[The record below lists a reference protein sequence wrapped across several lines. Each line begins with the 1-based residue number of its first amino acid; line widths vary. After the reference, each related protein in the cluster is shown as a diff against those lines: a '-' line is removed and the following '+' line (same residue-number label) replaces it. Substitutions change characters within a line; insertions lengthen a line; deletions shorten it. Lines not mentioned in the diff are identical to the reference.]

1 MSKHNIWE
9 LRQMQSLPLNAKI
22 RMTKRRIK
30 DFIDEFGEDGVYISF
45 SGGKD
50 SSVLLDLV
58 REDYPNVEAVFVDTG
73 LEYPEIRKFVKSF
86 DNVTILRPKMSF
98 FEVLQTYGYPLIS
111 KEVSNTIEA
120 ARRNI
125 AEGKYDTVRVK
136 KIMGE
141 ITRTKAGK
149 SRYNHKKYK
158 PLLDVDFAISDKCCN
173 VMKKAPA
180 AEFEKTHRKKPMI
193 ATMAEESLL
202 RQTDWLRRG
211 CNTFKGKH
219 TGSKPMS
226 FWTEQ
231 DVLYY
236 IKEKGLRIAS
246 VYGDI
251 VYANDPLQMRL
262 EEILEQIEGFID
274 LRKLDKLTTTGCD
287 RTGCMFCPFGCQ
299 REESPTRF
307 ERLKQTHPRQYQYC
321 IGGGEYV
328 GEQWKPNK
336 KGLGLGHVF
345 DEVNRIYGDGFI
357 KY

>member
-1 MSKHNIWE
+1 MKHNKNE
-9 LRQMQSLPLNAKI
+9 LYQMQQMPLEIKVG
-22 RMTKRRIK
+22 MTKNRIRRWIN
-30 DFIDEFGEDGVYISF
+30 EFGTDGVYIAF

-50 SSVLLDLV
+50 STVLLDLV
-58 REDYPNVEAVFVDTG
+58 REDYPSIEAVFVDTG
-73 LEYPEIRKFVKSF
+73 LEYPEIRDFVKSF
-86 DNVTILRPKMSF
+86 DNVTVLRPKMSF
-98 FEVLQTYGYPLIS
+98 FDVLRTYGYPLIS

-125 AEGKYDTVRVK
+125 AEGKTDTLRVK

-141 ITRTKAGK
+141 ITRRKAGK
-149 SRYNHKKYK
+149 SRYNHEKYK

-180 AEFEKTHRKKPMI
+180 AEFVKRTGKNPII

-211 CNTFKGKH
+211 CNAFEGNH
-219 TGSKPMS
+219 IESKPMS

-231 DVLYY
+231 DVLCY
-236 IKEKGLRIAS
+236 IKEKGLRIAP
-246 VYGDI
+246 VYGEI
-251 VYANDPLQMRL
+251 VYEYVPLQMRL
-262 EEILEQIEGFID
+262 EEFFGGLRSLE
-274 LRKLDKLTTTGCD
+274 RLTTTGCK

-299 REESPTRF
+299 REKSPTRF
-307 ERLKQTHPRQYQYC
+307 ERLKQTHPRQYEYC
-321 IGGGEYV
+321 IGGGEYD
-328 GEQWKPNK
+328 GGIWKPNK

-345 DEVNRIYGDGFI
+345 DTLNAIYGDGFI

>member
-1 MSKHNIWE
+1 MKHNKKE
-9 LRQMQSLPLNAKI
+9 LYQMQQMPLEIKVG
-22 RMTKRRIK
+22 MTKNRIRRWVN
-30 DFIDEFGEDGVYISF
+30 EFGTDGVYIAF

-50 SSVLLDLV
+50 STVLLDLV
-58 REDYPNVEAVFVDTG
+58 KEDYPSIEAVFVDTG
-73 LEYPEIRKFVKSF
+73 LEYPEIRDFVKSF

-98 FEVLQTYGYPLIS
+98 FDVLRTYGYPLIS

-125 AEGKYDTVRVK
+125 AEGKTYTLRVK

-141 ITRTKAGK
+141 ITRRDAGK
-149 SRYNHKKYK
+149 SRYNHEKYK

-180 AEFEKTHRKKPMI
+180 AEFVKRTGKKPMI

-211 CNTFKGKH
+211 CNAFDGKH
-219 TGSKPMS
+219 IESKPMS

-251 VYANDPLQMRL
+251 VYANNPQQIRI
-262 EEILEQIEGFID
+262 EEICAFMD
-274 LRKLDKLTTTGCD
+274 LRKLNKLTTTGCE

-299 REESPTRF
+299 REKSPTRF
-307 ERLKQTHPRQYQYC
+307 ERLKQTHPRQYEYC
-321 IGGGEYV
+321 IGGGEYD
-328 GEQWKPNK
+328 GWIWKPNK

-345 DEVNRIYGDGFI
+345 DTLNAIYGDGFI